1 MKKRMIA
8 LLTAVLMLLSVMPVA
23 AFAENGELT
32 FEGNLLKVTTV
43 DDFNAGT
50 LTGLEIDAAAGNGA
64 IVLSEGE
71 TQGTFVSAVYNVTA
85 FTKMVASWSASI
97 YDGTSVEIW
106 AQARQDGQWTGW
118 MSWGP
123 YSPYISRGSGSN
135 KSCPTASLDTDIFA
149 MDSGTADALQLMAV
163 VKRSSAD
170 VESPQLRQISMTLAG
185 GDVSPVYAEDRIET
199 LPNSVLNEAPAYA
212 QGIRHPS
219 IGGSIC
225 SPTTMSVMLNSRDA
239 SLDLFPEEIALN
251 VKDEGEGIFG
261 NWSFTASGAGLYGY
275 ECYAQYANL
284 DILLQ
289 ELAHGRTVGC
299 SVSYSPDP
307 SSSYPYLEGSYG
319 GTGGHLITII
329 GYEYESGIQDEE
341 HLYLYS
347 SDSYSKDDATSY
359 HRYKWTQFTNAWSGR
374 LAYIVPALQAEE
386 GAAITGVTRVLA
398 DLQVSDS
405 DRTLF
410 TFVDEDGNALDMA
423 RFVSGGGLLGY
434 TVEGFAYDEL
444 QATDASVL
452 YDNRIQVTA
461 NNIFYYNI
469 SCTDDGQVKLNTN
482 TVLEN
487 LGIAYGEERDITV
500 YAFSD
505 RGYLYIATLEDATI
519 QADEVVVLPETACTG
534 ASVESRVYTGENRVE
549 SSLTVNDLEGDKIA
563 VGLLIPENAVLPEDA
578 DIYTSAEGA
587 QYLSASIP
595 ADKAACTLYVDWF
608 NNGVDR
614 RYDFDLAGVTLVSEI
629 VEIEGNVVSVDLENG
644 RASGKLE
651 LRNDGSLALAKGETY
666 GEYYSPVYDSFDWE
680 YAMACL
686 NAYLPGTS
694 SVDMQIRAYTEKG
707 QAWSDWYS
715 FGKQG
720 VGSSSTSISM
730 KDDYVNMGT
739 DVFSIRGSSSVA
751 NAQRFQVRFVLRG
764 DGKAQPAVYHG
775 EITYKK
781 SSYDPSEAAYIG
793 ETAVADLPAAAGKD
807 LHAYSAYAYNW
818 GSNRFDNMELMML
831 NTQGA
836 DLLFEEVALVSYDQ
850 DSGWGNWTMTN
861 YKPGAFGYRAY
872 SQYGAN
878 ATLIQQA
885 IADGNIVGVYVHGG
899 RLPSTNSSS
908 SSQTVVYAYYTAE
921 DGTVMFKVCC
931 PRGDTSELN
940 RSDVFGEVSAADLN
954 YAIQGFST
962 ASARGIMYV
971 VGEKEYA
978 SSWTR
983 VTAKAVAAE
992 DHDSFQLTV
1001 KGDAL
1006 NLPATLL
1013 DDETDF
1019 GNGAIITYTLDSETD
1034 PEAKLAAGE
1043 FYYDITINADGTLAI
1058 PEDLKAALLNNDSAQ
1073 VYVVRNDGIT
1083 YTAALTHTHLW
1094 DEGVTTKQPT
1104 VEIRGEITYTCSVC
1118 GGTDIEYIPCLLP
1131 VPVGPAPSTPAT
1143 PVEPEQPVQPEEPTP
1158 AEPALPFTDVG
1169 DAWYTESVAFV
1180 YENGIMTG
1188 VSADSFAPTATTTRG
1203 MIVTM
1208 LARMEGVDTSASQP
1222 WYEAGR
1228 QWSVE
1233 NGISDGT
1240 DMPGVI
1246 TREQLVTMLYRYA
1259 QQKGY
1264 DVSVGADLTSFADAE
1279 AVSAWAQDA
1288 MQWAVSVGL
1297 IQGNNGQLNP
1307 TGSASRAETAAIL
1320 ARFVGTFAE

>member
-8 LLTAVLMLLSVMPVA
+8 LMTAVFMILSVMPVA
-23 AFAENGELT
+23 AFAGDGELT
-32 FEGNLLKVTTV
+32 CDGNLLKVTTV
-43 DDFNAGT
+43 SDFQAGS
-50 LTGLEIDAAAGNGA
+50 LTGLEIEANAGNGA
-64 IVLSEGE
+64 LVLSDGVTE
-71 TQGTFVSAVYNVTA
+71 GTFVSAVYNVTA
-85 FTKMVASWSASI
+85 FTKMVASWSVSI
-97 YDGTSVEIW
+97 FDGTSVEIW
-106 AQARQDGQWTGW
+106 ARARQEDQWTDW
-118 MSWGP
+118 MTWGV
-123 YSPYISRGSGSN
+123 YSPYFSRGTESN
-135 KSCPTASLDTDIFA
+135 KSCDTAYVDQDTFT
-149 MDSGTADALQLMAV
+149 MRSGTADAVQLMAV
-163 VKRSSAD
+163 VKRDSAD
-170 VESPQLRQISMTLAG
+170 DQSPELRQINMTFAG
-185 GDVSPVYAEDRIET
+185 GESEPTYAEDRIVD
-199 LPNSVLNEAPAYA
+199 LPDSMLNEAPAYA

-225 SPTTMSVMLNSRDA
+225 SPTTMSVMLNSRDP

-251 VKDEGEGIFG
+251 IKDEGEGIFG

-275 ECYAQYANL
+275 ECYAQYADL

-299 SVSYSPDP
+299 SVSYSNDP

-319 GTGGHLITII
+319 PTGGHLITII
-329 GYEYESGIQDEE
+329 GYEYEDGIQDEE

-347 SDSYSKDDATSY
+347 SDSYSKDDSTSY

-374 LAYIVPALQAEE
+374 MAYIIPSLTIEE
-386 GAAITGVTRVLA
+386 GAAVSGVTRVNA
-398 DLQVSDS
+398 SLQVNET

-410 TFVDEDGNALDMA
+410 TFVDEDGNALDMT

-452 YDNRIQVTA
+452 YENRIQVTA
-461 NNIFYYNI
+461 NNMFYYGGI

-505 RGYLYIATLEDATI
+505 RGYLYIATLENATI
-519 QADEVVVLPETACTG
+519 QADEVIVLPQTDCSG
-534 ASVESRVYTGENRVE
+534 AKAESRVYEEYVDVT
-549 SSLTVNDLEGDKIA
+549 LTVNDLNGDTIY
-563 VGLLIPENAVLPEDA
+563 VGVLIPEDASLPADA
-578 DIYTSAEGA
+578 EVYTTEEGARYLTLAISAEDTTA
-587 QYLSASIP
+587 TAF
-595 ADKAACTLYVDWF
+595 VDWYNDGNARKYVF
-608 NNGVDR
+608 N
-614 RYDFDLAGVTLVSEI
+614 LAPVTRTEDI
-629 VEIEGNVVSVDLENG
+629 VTVETGNVVSVDLENG
-644 RASGKLE
+644 RASGKVE
-651 LRNDGSLALAKGETY
+651 VQKDGSLALAKGETY
-666 GEYYSPVYDSFDWE
+666 AEYYSPVYDSFDWE
-680 YAMACL
+680 YSMACL

-707 QAWSDWYS
+707 QTWSDWYS

-720 VGSSSTSISM
+720 VGSSSASIDM

-751 NAQRFQVRFVLRG
+751 NAQRFQVRFIFRG
-764 DGKAQPAVYHG
+764 DGKDQPALYHA

-781 SSYDPSEAAYIG
+781 EAYDASEAVYIG
-793 ETAVADLPAAAGKD
+793 ETDADDLPAAAGKD
-807 LHAYSAYAYNW
+807 IQAYSAYAYCW
-818 GSNRFDNMELMML
+818 SSDRFDNLELMML

-850 DSGWGNWTMTN
+850 NSGWGNWTMTN

-885 IADGNIVGVYVHGG
+885 IADGNVVGVYVHGG

-908 SSQTVVYAYYTAE
+908 SSQTLVYAYYTAE

-931 PRGDTSELN
+931 PRGDTGELN
-940 RSDVFGEVSAADLN
+940 RGDVFGEVSAEDLN
-954 YAIQGFST
+954 YAIQGFSS
-962 ASARGIMYV
+962 ASARGLMYV

-983 VTAKAVAAE
+983 VKAKAVAAE

-1001 KGDAL
+1001 KGEAL
-1006 NLPATLL
+1006 ELPATLL
-1013 DDETDF
+1013 KDSTDF
-1019 GNGAIITYTLDSETD
+1019 GNGAIIMYTLASETD
-1034 PEAKLAAGE
+1034 PDAKLAEGD
-1043 FYYDITINADGTLAI
+1043 FYYDITINEDGTLAI

-1083 YTAALTHTHLW
+1083 YTATLTHTHLW
-1094 DEGVTTKQPT
+1094 DEGVTTKQPSA
-1104 VEIRGEITYTCSVC
+1104 EIRGEITHTCSIC
-1118 GGTDIEYIPCLLP
+1118 GGTYIEYIPCLIP
-1131 VPVGPAPSTPAT
+1131 PVGPAPATPEEPVT
-1143 PVEPEQPVQPEEPTP
+1143 PVEPEQPVTPDEPTQ
-1158 AEPALPFTDVG
+1158 PALPFTDVG
-1169 DAWYTESVAFV
+1169 DTWYTEYVTFV

-1188 VSADSFAPTATTTRG
+1188 VDTNTFEPSTATTRG

-1208 LARMEGVDTSASQP
+1208 LARLEDVDTSGSP
-1222 WYEAGR
+1222 WYAAG
-1228 QWSVE
+1228 QTWAME

-1259 QQKGY
+1259 QLKGY
-1264 DVSVGADLTSFADAE
+1264 GMSARAELQDFADAE
-1279 AVSAWAQDA
+1279 SVSTWAQDA
-1288 MQWAVSVGL
+1288 MQWAVSIGL
-1297 IQGNNGQLNP
+1297 IQGNNGELNP
-1307 TGSASRAETAAIL
+1307 AGSASRAETATIIT
-1320 ARFVGTFAE
+1320 RFVQNFAE